1 MFFKKSDIKLPLTT
15 AMEYTGAAILIAA
28 GYHLNFIVNR
38 SGIFD
43 NEPYQYILNSN
54 TANGYFILALI
65 LVVIGSTFAILEKD
79 K

>member
-1 MFFKKSDIKLPLTT
+1 MFFKKSDIKLPITT
-15 AMEYTGAAILIAA
+15 AMGYTGAAILIAA